1 MIEKGIYKHF
11 KGQFYAVDN
20 IAKHSETDE
29 FYVVYRALYGER
41 GLWVRPLEMF
51 DETIEREGK
60 RLKRFAP
67 ASAEEIALLSTT
79 EVSTTEVNTQQ
90 VKTQQTD

>member
-1 MIEKGIYKHF
+1 MIEPGIYRHF

-20 IAKHSETDE
+20 VAKHSENDE
-29 FYVVYRALYGER
+29 YYVVYRALYGER

-60 RLKRFAP
+60 HMKRFAP
-67 ASAEEIALLSTT
+67 ASEEEIALL
-79 EVSTTEVNTQQ
+79 
-90 VKTQQTD
+90 KTQQAD

>member
-1 MIEKGIYKHF
+1 MIEPGIYRHF

-20 IAKHSETDE
+20 IAKHSESDE

-51 DETIEREGK
+51 DETIEREGVG
-60 RLKRFAP
+60 LKRFAP
-67 ASAEEIALLSTT
+67 ASAEEIALL
-79 EVSTTEVNTQQ
+79 
-90 VKTQQTD
+90 KTQQMKTQQAD

>member
-1 MIEKGIYKHF
+1 MIEPGIYRHF

-20 IAKHSETDE
+20 VAKHSETDE

-51 DETIEREGK
+51 DETIEREGV
-60 RLKRFAP
+60 RMKRFAP
-67 ASAEEIALLSTT
+67 ASTEEIALLKS
-79 EVSTTEVNTQQ
+79 QQ
-90 VKTQQTD
+90 AD

>member
-1 MIEKGIYKHF
+1 MIEPGIYRHF

-29 FYVVYRALYGER
+29 YYVVYRALYGER

-51 DETIEREGK
+51 DETIEREGV

-67 ASAEEIALLSTT
+67 ASAEEIALL
-79 EVSTTEVNTQQ
+79 
-90 VKTQQTD
+90 KTQQMKTQQAD

>member
-1 MIEKGIYKHF
+1 MIEPGIYRHF

-29 FYVVYRALYGER
+29 YYVVYRALYGER

-51 DETIEREGK
+51 DETIVREGI
-60 RLKRFAP
+60 RMKRFAP
-67 ASAEEIALLSTT
+67 ASTEEIALLES
-79 EVSTTEVNTQQ
+79 QQ
-90 VKTQQTD
+90 AD

>member
-1 MIEKGIYKHF
+1 MIEPGIYKHF

-20 IAKHSETDE
+20 VARHSETDE
-29 FYVVYRALYGER
+29 HYVVYRALYGER

-51 DETIEREGK
+51 DETIERDGK

-67 ASAEEIALLSTT
+67 ASAEEIALLK
-79 EVSTTEVNTQQ
+79 TQEL
-90 VKTQQTD
+90 KTQQAN

>member
-1 MIEKGIYKHF
+1 MIEPGIYRHF

-20 IAKHSETDE
+20 VAKHSESNK

-51 DETIEREGK
+51 DETIEREGV
-60 RLKRFAP
+60 RMKRFAP
-67 ASAEEIALLSTT
+67 ASTEEIALLKS
-79 EVSTTEVNTQQ
+79 QQ
-90 VKTQQTD
+90 AS

>member
-79 EVSTTEVNTQQ
+79 EVNTQQ

>member
-1 MIEKGIYKHF
+1 MIEPGIYRHF

-20 IAKHSETDE
+20 IAKHSESDE

-51 DETIEREGK
+51 DETIEREGV

-67 ASAEEIALLSTT
+67 ASAEEIALL
-79 EVSTTEVNTQQ
+79 
-90 VKTQQTD
+90 KTQQMKTQQAD

>member
-1 MIEKGIYKHF
+1 MIEPGIYRHF
-11 KGQFYAVDN
+11 KGQFYAVDS
-20 IAKHSETDE
+20 IATHSETDE

-67 ASAEEIALLSTT
+67 ASAEEIALL
-79 EVSTTEVNTQQ
+79 NTQQ
-90 VKTQQTD
+90 VKTQ